1 MPVRVNWTIA
11 GATAA
16 ALVVLFA
23 FQQWLGQSAVRRD
36 IELATAIGL
45 QTITWGVWLVLLP
58 LIVRT
63 ASRHPLEGRLTL
75 PWILGAVLVGLG
87 FVLAHTTIAAA
98 ARWAFGFAVSS
109 DFGTVFVNSVYSG
122 FAANALRYGA
132 ILAVYQ
138 AIVYHAAVRERDQRA
153 AQLEVDLARAK
164 LAHVEACLRP
174 HFLFNT
180 LNAITALVRED
191 PKLAEKSIGD
201 LSDLLR
207 ASLAADAAREVRFDE
222 EIAFTRKYLDL
233 ERVRFQERL
242 QVRIEASD
250 EARRALVPHLLLQPL
265 VENAVRHGL
274 APLES
279 GGTVAVTAARQNDH
293 LRVTVTDD
301 GVGVSEMNPREYRG
315 IGLRGLRARLTQLY
329 GDRHR
334 LDMRRAG
341 ARGTIVDIELPY
353 RAAAS

>member
-1 MPVRVNWTIA
+1 VRVRVNWTLA
-11 GATAA
+11 VATAA
-16 ALVVLFA
+16 TLAVLFA
-23 FQQWLGQSAVRRD
+23 LQQWLGQTAVRRD
-36 IELATAIGL
+36 LELSTALGL
-45 QTITWGVWLVLLP
+45 QTITWGVWLLLLP
-58 LIVRT
+58 FIVRVH
-63 ASRHPLEGRLTL
+63 ARRPLDGRLTL
-75 PWILGAVLVGLG
+75 PWILGTVLVGLG
-87 FVLAHTTIAAA
+87 FVLAHTILAAT
-98 ARWAFGFAVSS
+98 ARWALGLALSS
-109 DFGTVFVNSVYSG
+109 DFGTVFVNSVNAG
-122 FAANALRYGA
+122 FAANVMRYGA

-138 AIVYHAAVRERDQRA
+138 AVVYHAAVRERDQRA

-207 ASLAADAAREVRFDE
+207 ASLAADASREVRFDDE
-222 EIAFTRKYLDL
+222 LAFTRKYLDL

-274 APLES
+274 APLEA
-279 GGTVAVTAARQNDH
+279 GGTVAVTAARQNDQ
-293 LRVTVTDD
+293 LLVTVTDD
-301 GVGVSEMNPREYRG
+301 GVGMSEAAPPNARG
-315 IGLRGLRARLTQLY
+315 IGLRGLRARLVQLY

-334 LDMRRAG
+334 LDLRRAG
-341 ARGTIVDIELPY
+341 TRGTIVDIELPY
-353 RAAAS
+353 RAAS

>member
-1 MPVRVNWTIA
+1 VNA
-11 GATAA
+11 
-16 ALVVLFA
+16 
-23 FQQWLGQSAVRRD
+23 
-36 IELATAIGL
+36 
-45 QTITWGVWLVLLP
+45 
-58 LIVRT
+58 
-63 ASRHPLEGRLTL
+63 
-75 PWILGAVLVGLG
+75 
-87 FVLAHTTIAAA
+87 
-98 ARWAFGFAVSS
+98 
-109 DFGTVFVNSVYSG
+109 G
-122 FAANALRYGA
+122 FAANAMRYGA

-138 AIVYHAAVRERDQRA
+138 AVVYHAAVRERDQRA

-207 ASLAADAAREVRFDE
+207 ASLAADASREVRFDDE
-222 EIAFTRKYLDL
+222 LAFTRKYLDL

-279 GGTVAVTAARQNDH
+279 GGTVAVTAARQNDQ

-301 GVGVSEMNPREYRG
+301 GVGMTETTPPDTHG
-315 IGLRGLRARLTQLY
+315 IGLRGLRARLLQLY

-334 LDMRRAG
+334 LDLRRAG

-353 RAAAS
+353 RVAAS